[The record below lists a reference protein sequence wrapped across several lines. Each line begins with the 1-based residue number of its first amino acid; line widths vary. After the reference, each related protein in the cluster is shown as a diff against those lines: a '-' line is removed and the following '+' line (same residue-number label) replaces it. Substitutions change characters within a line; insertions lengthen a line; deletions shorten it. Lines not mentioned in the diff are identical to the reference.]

1 MSGQRVFIT
10 GGTGKIGRFLLN
22 RLEEAGYS
30 IIILT
35 RKSVKDGYSSNIKFV
50 NGDILESQSYI
61 EALRDVDVVLHMAAV
76 THTNS
81 EEKYF
86 AVNAGGTRELIKA
99 AQESGVKRFIH
110 VSTRAISPAGGGYSR
125 SKIEAEK
132 YVMESGLDWV
142 ILRPSEV
149 YGLGGN
155 EGIEMLLGKL
165 DSMPFVP
172 VIGTGKYGIAPLH
185 VSDLID
191 ALLSVIEKSELKNK
205 IYTLAGPENFTY
217 NELIDRIM
225 LIKKIRRAR
234 VSVPLFLIEM
244 MARVSALFF
253 GDRFL
258 IVDQVP
264 RLVSEKSSD
273 ISLAARELS
282 FKPKKIDEFL
292 VARHL

>member
-258 IVDQVP
+258 IADQVP